1 MCWKIQYKNN
11 VALSILS
18 KFPSDFLIS
27 MGLVKKLVFTM
38 SMNNVQ
44 IILVE
49 HYKIVIKNMH
59 WLVFSS
65 FMPLFSD

>member
-11 VALSILS
+11 VAFSILS

-38 SMNNVQ
+38 SMNVQ
-44 IILVE
+44 IILHE

-65 FMPLFSD
+65 FKPLFLD